1 VPSAESSNRL
11 RSALVVRRR
20 ALGTGVDQDDIG
32 LCHALLRANSGQQ
45 TPLPISHVGYDDL
58 VEGVF
63 MWAKCLWLFFR
74 YARWLL
80 WLATIGYSIE
90 FLFHR
95 QEHFNVFGQ
104 LLLTTEFWMF
114 SLPFAAV
121 FAVCLE
127 LMMRERAGITRSADH
142 KVGLDR

>member
-1 VPSAESSNRL
+1 VGKAP
-11 RSALVVRRR
+11 LVVFP
-20 ALGTGVDQDDIG
+20 
-32 LCHALLRANSGQQ
+32 LCAVAA
-45 TPLPISHVGYDDL
+45 
-58 VEGVF
+58 
-63 MWAKCLWLFFR
+63 W
-74 YARWLL
+74 
-80 WLATIGYSIE
+80 